1 MSNFAKLNIKDDV
14 TSAHSNISGKFIDLI
29 LIKINAI
36 LDNYLKNIIKS

>member
-1 MSNFAKLNIKDDV
+1 MSNFAKLNIKDDA

-29 LIKINAI
+29 LIKINVI